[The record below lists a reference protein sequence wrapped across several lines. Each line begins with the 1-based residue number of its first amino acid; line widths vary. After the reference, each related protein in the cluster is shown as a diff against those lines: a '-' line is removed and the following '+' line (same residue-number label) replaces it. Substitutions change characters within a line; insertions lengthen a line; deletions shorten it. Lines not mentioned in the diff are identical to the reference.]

1 VQTIKSHL
9 QGQIEKIGTFAE
21 LSDNGLNTLNLEPEN
36 DDQSPKEEEVKQ
48 RQRLTSIVSQTVIP
62 SDSVFFSAKRSMFQ
76 STVPEEDD
84 EAEPQE
90 TQELM
95 EKGAIPTSTYWEY
108 YRAGGSIALFLFV
121 LILLLVAQASCNA
134 GDLWLTY
141 WYVRFV
147 CDFRRHKSYFQ
158 DKHGAIAVQHE
169 SNQ

>member
-1 VQTIKSHL
+1 
-9 QGQIEKIGTFAE
+9 
-21 LSDNGLNTLNLEPEN
+21 LNLEPEN

-62 SDSVFFSAKRSMFQ
+62 SDSVFFFSANRSMFQ
-76 STVPEEDD
+76 STVPDEDD

-158 DKHGAIAVQHE
+158 DKHGTIAVQHE

>member
-48 RQRLTSIVSQTVIP
+48 RQRLTSIVSQT
-62 SDSVFFSAKRSMFQ
+62 
-76 STVPEEDD
+76 STVPDEDD

-147 CDFRRHKSYFQ
+147 CDLRRHKSYFQ
-158 DKHGAIAVQHE
+158 DKHGTIAVQHE